1 MKSRGPGGP
10 AMRSFA
16 NIGTRPLCAIGLLMA
31 NWIRLKFA
39 RALRRYK
46 QSAKN
51 DGELSTDHMDDD
63 LPPAMPFP
71 APSSTL
77 LEQASRDAP
86 NNQLRSWIRALP
98 NTIQTLLNRWHL
110 EWTGESFKQ
119 GYVGYVLPC
128 RCADSSMHSAAF
140 LCPCFV
146 GSRFSPIRHRTA
158 QRFDL
163 SQYAPPDRLR
173 TQIASPSGPDHRT
186 CQCRVPRRASDRV
199 LDSGCALGSSGSVA
213 VGSDDSARMDLT
225 RILR

>member
-1 MKSRGPGGP
+1 
-10 AMRSFA
+10 MRSFA

-51 DGELSTDHMDDD
+51 DGELS
-63 LPPAMPFP
+63 
-71 APSSTL
+71 
-77 LEQASRDAP
+77 
-86 NNQLRSWIRALP
+86 P

-140 LCPCFV
+140 PCPCFV